1 MYNGFPGESMNKRI
15 AVYPGSFDPVT
26 FGHLDIID
34 RASKIFDRLIVSVFV
49 NSAKKPMFSVAERV
63 AMLKGALKN
72 RKNVTIDCFEGLLV
86 DYVRRKRTRVVVR
99 GLRAIS
105 DLEYEFQVAGINRTL
120 YRDIETVF
128 FMPRQRYSYLSSS
141 VVRDIA
147 HFGGDVSMMVPRNV
161 AKAVAEKKRLG
172 S

>member
-1 MYNGFPGESMNKRI
+1 MKMKI

-34 RASKIFDRLIVSVFV
+34 RASKIFDHLIVSVFV
-49 NSAKKPMFSVAERV
+49 NSEKKPMFTVAERA

-72 RKNVTIDCFEGLLV
+72 KKNVTIDCFEGLLV

-105 DLEYEFQVAGINRTL
+105 DLEHEFQVAGINRTL
-120 YRDIETVF
+120 YRDIETIF
-128 FMPRQRYSYLSSS
+128 FMPRQRYAYLSSS

-147 HFGGDVSMMVPRNV
+147 HFSGDVSRLVPDNV
-161 AKAVAEKKRLG
+161 VKAIAAKRKSAKQE
-172 S
+172 

>member
-1 MYNGFPGESMNKRI
+1 MAHMKQKI

-34 RASKIFDRLIVSVFV
+34 RASKIFDQVIVSVFV
-49 NSAKKPMFSVAERV
+49 NSAKRPMFTVPERGELLKT
-63 AMLKGALKN
+63 ALKG
-72 RKNVTIDCFEGLLV
+72 RKNVRIDCFEGLLV
-86 DYVRRKRTRVVVR
+86 DYVRRKRTKVVVR

-105 DLEYEFQVAGINRTL
+105 DLEHEFQIAGINRTL
-120 YRDIETVF
+120 YREIETVF

-147 HFGGDVSMMVPRNV
+147 HFKGDISRLVPPCV
-161 AKAVAEKKRLG
+161 VKAVSARGK
-172 S
+172 

>member
-1 MYNGFPGESMNKRI
+1 MKKKI

-34 RASKIFDRLIVSVFV
+34 RASKIFDQLIVSVFV
-49 NSAKKPMFSVAERV
+49 NSAKKPMFTVEERV
-63 AMLKGALKN
+63 AMLKAVLKG
-72 RKNVTIDCFEGLLV
+72 RKNVTVDYFEGLLV
-86 DYVRRKRTRVVVR
+86 DYVRRKKTKFVVR

-105 DLEYEFQVAGINRTL
+105 DLEHEFQIAGINRTL
-120 YRDIETVF
+120 YREIETVF

-147 HFGGDVSMMVPRNV
+147 HFKGDVSKLAPPSVV
-161 AKAVAEKKRLG
+161 KAISAKRAG
-172 S
+172 

>member
-1 MYNGFPGESMNKRI
+1 MKKKI

-34 RASKIFDRLIVSVFV
+34 RALNIFDHLIVSVFV
-49 NSAKKPMFSVAERV
+49 NSQKKPMFPVAERV
-63 AMLKGALKN
+63 AMLRAVLKS
-72 RKNVTIDCFEGLLV
+72 RRRVTIDCFEGLLV
-86 DYVRRKRTRVVVR
+86 DYVRRKKTRVVVR

-105 DLEYEFQVAGINRTL
+105 DLEHEFQIAGINRTL
-120 YRDIETVF
+120 YREIETVF

-147 HFGGDVSMMVPRNV
+147 HFEGDISKLVPPCV
-161 AKAVAEKKRLG
+161 AKAVAAARRPR
-172 S
+172 

>member
-1 MYNGFPGESMNKRI
+1 MKKRI

-49 NSAKKPMFSVAERV
+49 NSEKIPMFTVEERV
-63 AMLKGALKN
+63 EMLKEALKG
-72 RKNVTIDCFEGLLV
+72 RPNVSVDRFEGLLV
-86 DYVRRKRTRVVVR
+86 DYVQRKDTKVVVR

-105 DLEYEFQVAGINRTL
+105 DLEHEFQIAGINRTL
-120 YRDIETVF
+120 YREIETVF

-147 HFGGDVSMMVPRNV
+147 HFKGDVSKLVPPYV
-161 AKAVAEKKRLG
+161 VKAIAKKRG
-172 S
+172 G